1 MLIFQHFSTKTLSNE
16 MEQLDLK
23 KQLIGVT
30 ALSAEYCHVLEV
42 CCDMEPTEFII
53 RMLNLLPRL
62 YLAFTEVNPVEDI
75 LKPGEE
81 EYFESYVDEDF
92 YDSIRRNV
100 ESLLGPEDTF
110 LETFEENMKY
120 SDTPIAASISESL
133 ADIHQS
139 LFNFISIVKDTD
151 GEKMEAAYREC
162 HENFESYWAQTLCN
176 VLRALNSLKYK

>member
-1 MLIFQHFSTKTLSNE
+1 
-16 MEQLDLK
+16 METLDLK
-23 KQLIGVT
+23 NKLLGIT

-42 CCDMEPTEFII
+42 CRDMEPEEFILK
-53 RMLNLLPRL
+53 MLNLLPRL
-62 YLAFTEVNPVEDI
+62 YLAFTDVKEDET
-75 LKPGEE
+75 LVSLDEG

-100 ESLLGPEDTF
+100 ETLLGPDDTF

-133 ADIHQS
+133 ADIFQP
-139 LFNFISIVKDTD
+139 LFNFISIVKDTE

-162 HENFESYWAQTLCN
+162 REDFESYWAQTLCN
-176 VLRALNSLKYK
+176 VLRALNHLKYK